1 MSFKGIYKLD
11 QSVTPVKTE
20 NNDGK
25 ILSFREKLMR
35 FFLYLASLGPF
46 LLSHHPECA
55 KYKGHTIKIGKFG
68 LCIGCFIGYPTAI
81 ISMIFIGLLDLN
93 HIIPA
98 EFFLYFGI
106 TFLASFIL
114 SPVGFTKVK
123 FIKITQKFLI
133 GLGAAL
139 IYWWI
144 LDLPNSREVNAR
156 ITFYFLTITVSLL
169 NIYHIYGFYR
179 TCKKCETPYNWE
191 KCNGFKYTKSLLE
204 KHHLINI
211 FEGMD
216 EFSRNILSKRVE
228 KQLKLNPKRSK

>member
-1 MSFKGIYKLD
+1 MD
-11 QSVTPVKTE
+11 QSVSPVKTE
-20 NNDGK
+20 NNDRK
-25 ILSFREKLMR
+25 PLSFRDKLMR
-35 FFLYLASLGPF
+35 FLLYFASLGPF

-55 KYKGHTIKIGKFG
+55 KYQGHTIRIGKLG

-81 ISMIFIGLLDLN
+81 ISIILIGAFNLN
-93 HIIPA
+93 HIIPV
-98 EFFLYFGI
+98 EYFLYFGI
-106 TFLASFIL
+106 AFLASFIL
-114 SPVGFTKVK
+114 SPVGLTKVK
-123 FIKITQKFLI
+123 FIKITQKILI

-144 LDLPNSREVNAR
+144 LALPNSREVNAL
-156 ITFYFLTITVSLL
+156 ITFYFLSITVSLL

-191 KCNGFKYTKSLLE
+191 KCDGFKFTKSISE

-216 EFSRNILSKRVE
+216 DFSRNIILKREE
-228 KQLKLNPKRSK
+228 KQLKKNHNKSKD